1 MTAFR
6 IFLATI
12 FVVISVYTA
21 PVIANHGMGFLPVAF
36 DDIAKMGWPG
46 QFDDLDFTFMLALS
60 ALWVSW
66 RHQFSGAGLALGLLA
81 LVGGATFLSVY
92 LFIVAGQ
99 SKGNVKELLLGK
111 ARA

>member
-1 MTAFR
+1 MTALR
-6 IFLATI
+6 IYLAII

-21 PVIANHGMGFLPVAF
+21 VVIANHGTGLLPVAF
-36 DDIAKMGWPG
+36 DDVAKMGWPG
-46 QFDDLDFTFMLALS
+46 QFDLDFAFMLTLS

-81 LVGGATFLSVY
+81 LVGGVTFLSVY